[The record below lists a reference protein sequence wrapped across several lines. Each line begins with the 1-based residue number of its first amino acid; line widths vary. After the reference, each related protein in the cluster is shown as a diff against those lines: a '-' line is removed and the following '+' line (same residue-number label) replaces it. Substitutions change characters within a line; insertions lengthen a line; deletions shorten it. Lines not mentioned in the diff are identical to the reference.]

1 MKTKEIETMPINQ
14 ELLNLIAPQGIE
26 IKSSRVQMGE
36 FLSKIQYISGYPS
49 RVNIGWL
56 LSLKDIPNTIVSLVI
71 TPIEDVQGFV
81 EGVSKG
87 ITTDKNTYNTTQ
99 NEFLRTQAEYKIAS
113 AETMI
118 REITIDNIP
127 YINLSFLAK
136 TNGNTDNN
144 FIENIRI
151 VKNKIA
157 GMGLKARLPAF
168 EQELALK
175 QASPYDTNYKEITQ
189 ISNKQMSLAALF
201 KGLPFSGSGLID
213 EKGYY
218 IGTDEDGRAI
228 ILDTFIKSPDR
239 PNSNITISG
248 ASGSGKSYLAK
259 KIMLNEWMNGCKFYV
274 LDPESEYKAMCK
286 EIGGKWIDCSGGKG
300 KNVGRINPLQVN
312 KLPNNIEDEAEEYS
326 STKSALALHM
336 DFLTA
341 FFTLYFPE
349 ITSFQMSL
357 LMEIL
362 EELYKNFGITYDSN
376 IDNIARNKFPIMKD
390 LYELL
395 ERKVNDKQ
403 VAHREEIE
411 IIKSIVRSLAI
422 GHNSEIF
429 NGYTT
434 IEEDNDFCCLDI
446 YSLQGASANIKSCQ
460 YLNMLRYCEDMAFKN
475 REEKCYVVCD
485 EAYLLIDK
493 KVPQAIEFM
502 RNFSK
507 RCRKYQC
514 GLITISQNIL
524 DFLRR

>member
-1 MKTKEIETMPINQ
+1 
-14 ELLNLIAPQGIE
+14 
-26 IKSSRVQMGE
+26 MGE

-56 LSLKDIPNTIVSLVI
+56 LSLKDIPNTIASLVI

-136 TNGNTDNN
+136 TNGNTENN
-144 FIENIRI
+144 FIENMRI

-228 ILDTFIKSPDR
+228 IIDTFIKSPDR

-259 KIMLNEWMNGCKFYV
+259 KIMLNEWMNGCKFYA

-312 KLPNNIEDEAEEYS
+312 KLPNNIEDEDEEYS

-341 FFTLYFPE
+341 FLHY
-349 ITSFQMSL
+349 IFQ
-357 LMEIL
+357 
-362 EELYKNFGITYDSN
+362 K
-376 IDNIARNKFPIMKD
+376 
-390 LYELL
+390 
-395 ERKVNDKQ
+395 
-403 VAHREEIE
+403 
-411 IIKSIVRSLAI
+411 
-422 GHNSEIF
+422 
-429 NGYTT
+429 
-434 IEEDNDFCCLDI
+434 
-446 YSLQGASANIKSCQ
+446 
-460 YLNMLRYCEDMAFKN
+460 
-475 REEKCYVVCD
+475 
-485 EAYLLIDK
+485 
-493 KVPQAIEFM
+493 
-502 RNFSK
+502 
-507 RCRKYQC
+507 
-514 GLITISQNIL
+514 
-524 DFLRR
+524 